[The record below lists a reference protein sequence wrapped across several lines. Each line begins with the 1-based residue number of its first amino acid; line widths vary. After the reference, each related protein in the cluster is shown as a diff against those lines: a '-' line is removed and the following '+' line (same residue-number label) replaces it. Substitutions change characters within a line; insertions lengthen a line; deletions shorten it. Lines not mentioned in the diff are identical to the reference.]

1 MTVDRLPVQAPTA
14 KDAEDVARR
23 EWERDGFRMGEVHRV
38 FASPRRGS
46 GDGTHW
52 WVVEAEVE
60 VIR

>member
-23 EWERDGFRMGEVHRV
+23 EWERDGFRMGDVLRV
-38 FASPRRGS
+38 FPSPLR
-46 GDGTHW
+46 GDGELSR